1 MMKSVLLPLVT
12 GCAFLSVSGCS
23 SVMSHTGGHQG
34 YYPGT
39 RADVSMISS
48 DDTSWAMT
56 PLLLIDLPFSAAL
69 DTLLLPYDYYRSGK
83 VTTRDRVKASEERNI
98 ALSNGVDIDHIPP
111 MTTSDRGHKS
121 SAHKK

>member
-56 PLLLIDLPFSAAL
+56 PLLIVDLPFSALL
-69 DTLLLPYDYYRSGK
+69 DTLLLPYDYYRQDK
-83 VTTRDRVKASEERNI
+83 LNTRDRIKASEEQNLAI
-98 ALSNGVDIDHIPP
+98 SHGIDIDHVPP
-111 MTTSDRGHKS
+111 MTESTKQ
-121 SAHKK
+121 KKRASH

>member
-48 DDTSWAMT
+48 EDTSWAMT
-56 PLLLIDLPFSAAL
+56 PLLIVDLPFSALL
-69 DTLLLPYDYYRSGK
+69 DTLLLPYDYYRQDK
-83 VTTRDRVKASEERNI
+83 LNTRDRIKASEEQNLAI
-98 ALSNGVDIDHIPP
+98 SHGIDIDHVPP
-111 MTTSDRGHKS
+111 MTESTKQ
-121 SAHKK
+121 KKRASN

>member
-56 PLLLIDLPFSAAL
+56 PLLIVDLPFSALL
-69 DTLLLPYDYYRSGK
+69 DTLLLPYDYYRQDK
-83 VTTRDRVKASEERNI
+83 LNTRDRIKASEAQNLAI
-98 ALSNGVDIDHIPP
+98 SHGIDIDHVPP
-111 MTTSDRGHKS
+111 MTESTKQ
-121 SAHKK
+121 KKRASN

>member
-1 MMKSVLLPLVT
+1 MKSVLLPLVT

-56 PLLLIDLPFSAAL
+56 PLLIVDLPFSALL
-69 DTLLLPYDYYRSGK
+69 DTLLLPYDYYRQDK
-83 VTTRDRVKASEERNI
+83 LNTRDRIKASEEQNLAI
-98 ALSNGVDIDHIPP
+98 SHGIDIDHVPP
-111 MTTSDRGHKS
+111 MTESTKQ
-121 SAHKK
+121 KKRASN

>member
-48 DDTSWAMT
+48 EDTSWAMT
-56 PLLLIDLPFSAAL
+56 PLLIVDLPFSALL
-69 DTLLLPYDYYRSGK
+69 DTLLLPYDYYRQDK
-83 VTTRDRVKASEERNI
+83 LNTRDRIKASEEQNLAI
-98 ALSNGVDIDHIPP
+98 SHGIDIDHVPP
-111 MTTSDRGHKS
+111 MTESTKQ
-121 SAHKK
+121 KKRVSN

>member
-48 DDTSWAMT
+48 EDTSWAMT
-56 PLLLIDLPFSAAL
+56 PLLIVDLPFSALL
-69 DTLLLPYDYYRSGK
+69 DTLLLPYDYYRQDK
-83 VTTRDRVKASEERNI
+83 LNTRDRIKASEEQNLAI
-98 ALSNGVDIDHIPP
+98 SHGIDINHVPP
-111 MTTSDRGHKS
+111 MTESTKQ
-121 SAHKK
+121 KKRASN

>member
-1 MMKSVLLPLVT
+1 MKSVLLPLVT

-48 DDTSWAMT
+48 EDTSWAMT
-56 PLLLIDLPFSAAL
+56 PLLIVDLPFSALL
-69 DTLLLPYDYYRSGK
+69 DTLLLPYDYYRQDK
-83 VTTRDRVKASEERNI
+83 LNTRDRIKASEEQNLAI
-98 ALSNGVDIDHIPP
+98 SHGIDIDHVPP
-111 MTTSDRGHKS
+111 MTESTKQ
-121 SAHKK
+121 KKRASN

>member
-56 PLLLIDLPFSAAL
+56 PLLIVDLPFSALL
-69 DTLLLPYDYYRSGK
+69 DTLLLPYDYYRQDK
-83 VTTRDRVKASEERNI
+83 LNTRDRIKASEEQNLAI
-98 ALSNGVDIDHIPP
+98 SHGIDIDHVPP
-111 MTTSDRGHKS
+111 MTESTKQ
-121 SAHKK
+121 KKRASN

>member
-1 MMKSVLLPLVT
+1 MKSVLLPLVT

-56 PLLLIDLPFSAAL
+56 PLLIVDLPFSALL
-69 DTLLLPYDYYRSGK
+69 DTLLLPYDYYRQDK
-83 VTTRDRVKASEERNI
+83 LNTRDRIKASEEQNLAI
-98 ALSNGVDIDHIPP
+98 SHGIDIDHVPP
-111 MTTSDRGHKS
+111 MTESTKQ
-121 SAHKK
+121 KKRASH